1 LEEPYGKP
9 TDAEAVT
16 MKVRKF
22 FQFDL
27 FGLKTIDYYIIKKF
41 LGTFFFSIIL
51 LISIIIV
58 FDVSEHI
65 DDFLKHDAPV
75 KAIIFNYYLNF
86 IPGFINLFSYLF
98 VFIAVIF
105 FTSRMASDSEII
117 AILSSG
123 ISFRRMLLPYF
134 VAALMLAL
142 MSFLLGNF
150 VIPYTNRGQLEF
162 EKRYIKDAKHFNDM
176 NIHKQVSPGVF
187 LYLENFN
194 IQSNK
199 GWQFS
204 LEKFRNRELVYKI
217 SAEEADWDSVHSKWV
232 LKHYFSRS
240 IGTMRESLHKGEK
253 LDTTFG
259 LKPDDFTEDI
269 EEVSVMN
276 FFTLRK
282 HIQMKKLRGDPDVI
296 KYEVKG
302 YERLAYPFA
311 TIILTLIGVAVSSR
325 KVRGGIGFNLGFG
338 LALTFMYILFM
349 QVFTVLATFG
359 NFPALLAVWFP
370 NILFGIIALILVRT
384 APK

>member
-1 LEEPYGKP
+1 MLK
-9 TDAEAVT
+9 
-16 MKVRKF
+16 RF
-22 FQFDL
+22 FQIDNFRL
-27 FGLKTIDYYIIKKF
+27 RTIDRYIIRKF

-51 LISIIIV
+51 LIFIIIV
-58 FDVSEHI
+58 FDISEHI
-65 DDFLKHDAPV
+65 DDFLKHDAPL

-86 IPGFINLFSYLF
+86 IPHFVNLFSYLF

-134 VAALMLAL
+134 VAASILAL

-150 VIPYTNRGQLEF
+150 VIPYTNRGKLEF
-162 EKRYIKDAKHFNDM
+162 EKQYIKDARLFNDM

-187 LYLENFN
+187 LYMENFN
-194 IQSNK
+194 TNTKI
-199 GWQFS
+199 GWKFS
-204 LEKFRNRELVYKI
+204 LEKFKDRQLVYKL
-217 SAEEADWDSVHSKWV
+217 SADQATWDTVHSRWE
-232 LKHYFSRS
+232 LNRYFSRS
-240 IGTMRESLHKGEK
+240 IGPMKESLRKGTT

-259 LKPDDFTEDI
+259 LKPADFMEDI
-269 EEVSVMN
+269 EDVSIMN

-282 HIQMKKLRGDPDVI
+282 HIQMKKLRGDPDLI

-302 YERLAYPFA
+302 YERVAYPFA
-311 TIILTLIGVAVSSR
+311 TIILTLIGVSVSSR
-325 KVRGGIGFNLGFG
+325 KVRGGIGFNLGLG
-338 LALTFMYILFM
+338 LALTFLYILCM

-359 NFPALLAVWFP
+359 NFPPFLAVWIP
-370 NILFGIIALILVRT
+370 NILFGIIALILVRV

>member
-1 LEEPYGKP
+1 VEKQYGKT
-9 TDAEAVT
+9 TDEETV
-16 MKVRKF
+16 MMIRKF
-22 FQFDL
+22 IPPDFFKL
-27 FGLKTIDYYIIKKF
+27 MTIDRYIIRKF

-51 LISIIIV
+51 LVFIIIV
-58 FDVSEHI
+58 FDISEHV
-65 DDFLKHDAPV
+65 DDFLKHDAPL

-86 IPGFINLFSYLF
+86 VPHFVNLFSYLF

-105 FTSRMASDSEII
+105 FTSRMASDTEIV

-123 ISFRRMLLPYF
+123 ISFRRMLYPYM
-134 VAALMLAL
+134 VAAFLLAL

-150 VIPYTNRGQLEF
+150 VIPYTNRGKLDF
-162 EKRYIKDAKHFNDM
+162 ENRYIRDARTFNDM

-194 IQSNK
+194 TQTKK
-199 GWQFS
+199 GWKFS
-204 LEKFRNRELVYKI
+204 LEKFKERELIYKL
-217 SAEEADWDSVHSKWV
+217 SAEEATWDSIRSKWV

-240 IGTMRESLHKGEK
+240 LGAMKESLRKGER
-253 LDTTFG
+253 LDTVVG
-259 LKPDDFTEDI
+259 LKPADFMEDI
-269 EEVSVMN
+269 EEVSIMN

-282 HIQMKKLRGDPDVI
+282 HIQMKKLRGDPDLI
-296 KYEVKG
+296 KYEVKE
-302 YERLAYPFA
+302 YERVAYPFA

-325 KVRGGIGFNLGFG
+325 KVRGGIGFTLGLG
-338 LALTFMYILFM
+338 LALTFSYILFM

-370 NILFGIIALILVRT
+370 NLLFGIIALILLRI

>member
-1 LEEPYGKP
+1 MEEPYGKT
-9 TDAEAVT
+9 TDAKAV
-16 MKVRKF
+16 MKIRRYY
-22 FQFDL
+22 QPCSL
-27 FGLKTIDYYIIKKF
+27 GLRTIDIYIIKKF

-65 DDFLKHDAPV
+65 DDFLKHDAPL
-75 KAIIFNYYLNF
+75 KAIIFDYYLNF
-86 IPGFINLFSYLF
+86 IPHFVNLFSYLF

-123 ISFRRMLLPYF
+123 ISFRRMLRPYF
-134 VAALMLAL
+134 VSAVMLAL

-150 VIPYTNRGQLEF
+150 VIPYTNRGKLEF
-162 EKRYIKDAKHFNDM
+162 EKRYIKDAKQFNDM

-194 IQSNK
+194 ILSKK
-199 GWQFS
+199 GWQFT

-217 SAEEADWDSVHSKWV
+217 SADEADWDSIHSKWV

-240 IGTMRESLHKGEK
+240 IGLMAESLHKSER

-259 LKPDDFTEDI
+259 LKPADFTEDI
-269 EEVSVMN
+269 EEVSIMN

-282 HIQMKKLRGDPDVI
+282 HIQMKKLRGDPDLI

-302 YERLAYPFA
+302 YERVAYPFA

-325 KVRGGIGFNLGFG
+325 KVRGGSV
-338 LALTFMYILFM
+338 LTL
-349 QVFTVLATFG
+349 VLAS
-359 NFPALLAVWFP
+359 P
-370 NILFGIIALILVRT
+370 
-384 APK
+384 